1 MNFYRV
7 LKVSFRYKWSILFSI
22 LTALGVGVMWGA
34 NLSAVYPFMEI
45 TFKGQTLQA
54 WMDQT
59 IAQSEIE
66 ITKFRQQEDLLQKE
80 EISSEEVAEGLPLT
94 EIQRRLLVEQT
105 TLEWYRFVQKG
116 INRFVPNDAFLTIT
130 MLLAGLLLMTLLKIA
145 FLIANTLFITRVTN
159 RTIYDLRNQ
168 LFSKCLQLDM
178 ARYNNDGSAQMM
190 SRITNDVGGVST
202 GISNLYGKMIR
213 EPLKMLVCLS
223 MAIWI
228 NWRLFI
234 LTALLLPLIAW
245 IIQKLAKK
253 IKKTSLQIMQ
263 EMASLFEKLQEAF
276 YGIKMIKCFTMED
289 HFRNLFHQQGMILYK
304 KSYKVAFLDILAKGV
319 VEFSGILIV
328 SIALLAGA
336 WLVLSGGTHLFGF
349 QMSERPLSIEWLVM
363 FYVALLGAADPA
375 RKLSDIFTSM
385 QNAFAS
391 SDRIYELLDE
401 KTEVEEPQHPVP
413 LRETRPDLVFR
424 QVDFDYQ
431 PERPVLREINL
442 TIPFGKTL
450 GIVGANGSGK
460 STLLNLIPRLADP
473 SAGEILLGDI
483 PLKEISL
490 QELHAQIGFVS
501 QDAIL
506 FNDTVMNNIRFGRF
520 DATDETVV
528 EAAKQAFAHEFI
540 ETLLPQGYQTSL
552 GPHGNLLSGGQ
563 RQRIALARVILR
575 NPKILL
581 LDEATSQIDLES
593 ERSIQEA
600 LAQFQRN
607 RTMIL
612 VTHRLSILDLAD
624 EIVVMESG
632 RITDCGTHEELL
644 KRSPFYARLHQN
656 A

>member
-22 LTALGVGVMWGA
+22 LSALGVGVMWGA

-54 WMDQT
+54 WIDQT
-59 IAQSEIE
+59 IAESESEIE
-66 ITKFRQQEDLLQKE
+66 NFCRQE
-80 EISSEEVAEGLPLT
+80 EMCRGGELPAEEVAEGLTLA
-94 EIQRRLLVEQT
+94 EIQRRRLVEQT

-116 INRFVPNDAFLTIT
+116 IYRFVPDDAFQTIA
-130 MLLAGLLLMTLLKIA
+130 LLLVGLLLMTLVKIA
-145 FLIANTLFITRVTN
+145 FLVANTLFITRVTN
-159 RTIYDLRNQ
+159 LTIYDLRNQ
-168 LFSKCLQLDM
+168 LFDKCLQLDM

-190 SRITNDVGGVST
+190 SRITNDVGGVSA

-213 EPLKMLVCLS
+213 EPLKMLVCVS

-228 NWRLFI
+228 NWQLFVM
-234 LTALLLPLIAW
+234 TALLLPPIAW

-253 IKKTSLQIMQ
+253 IKKTSLQIMR
-263 EMASLFEKLQEAF
+263 EVAMLFQKLQEAF
-276 YGIKMIKCFTMED
+276 YGIKVIKCFTMED

-328 SIALLAGA
+328 SIALLVGA
-336 WLVLSGGTHLFGF
+336 WLVLSGGTHLFGI
-349 QMSERPLSIEWLVM
+349 QMSQRPLSIEWLVM

-391 SDRIYELLDE
+391 ADRVYELLDE
-401 KTEVEEPQHPVP
+401 KTEVVEPQHPVP
-413 LRETRPDLVFR
+413 LTATSPDLVFR
-424 QVDFDYQ
+424 HVDFDYQ
-431 PERPVLREINL
+431 SDRPVLRDVNL
-442 TIPFGKTL
+442 TVPFGKTI

-460 STLLNLIPRLADP
+460 STLLHLIPRLADP
-473 SAGEILLGDI
+473 TAGEILLGGV

-490 QELHAQIGFVS
+490 RELHAQMGVVS

-520 DATDETVV
+520 DATDDEVV

-600 LAQFQRN
+600 LAKFHRD

-632 RITDCGTHEELL
+632 RITDRGTHEELL
-644 KRSPFYARLHQN
+644 KRSPFYARLHQGG
-656 A
+656 

>member
-1 MNFYRV
+1 
-7 LKVSFRYKWSILFSI
+7 
-22 LTALGVGVMWGA
+22 MWGA

-54 WMDQT
+54 WIDQT
-59 IAQSEIE
+59 IAESELEIE
-66 ITKFRQQEDLLQKE
+66 KFCRQE
-80 EISSEEVAEGLPLT
+80 EMCRGGELPAEEVAEGLTLA
-94 EIQRRLLVEQT
+94 EIQRRRLVEQT

-116 INRFVPNDAFLTIT
+116 IYRFVPDDAFQTIA
-130 MLLAGLLLMTLLKIA
+130 LLLVGLLLMTLVKIA
-145 FLIANTLFITRVTN
+145 FLVANTLFITRVTN
-159 RTIYDLRNQ
+159 LTIYDLRNQ
-168 LFSKCLQLDM
+168 LFDKCLQLDM

-190 SRITNDVGGVST
+190 SRITNDVGGVSA

-213 EPLKMLVCLS
+213 EPLKMLVCVS

-228 NWRLFI
+228 NWQLFVM
-234 LTALLLPLIAW
+234 TALLLPPIAW

-253 IKKTSLQIMQ
+253 IKKTSLQIMR
-263 EMASLFEKLQEAF
+263 EVATLFQKLQEAF
-276 YGIKMIKCFTMED
+276 YGIKVIKCFTMED

-328 SIALLAGA
+328 SIALLVGA
-336 WLVLSGGTHLFGF
+336 WLVLSGGTHLFGI
-349 QMSERPLSIEWLVM
+349 QMSQRPLSIEWLVM

-391 SDRIYELLDE
+391 ADRVYELLDE
-401 KTEVEEPQHPVP
+401 KTEVVEPQHPVP
-413 LRETRPDLVFR
+413 LTTTSPDLVFR
-424 QVDFDYQ
+424 HVDFDYQ
-431 PERPVLREINL
+431 SDRPVLRDVNL
-442 TIPFGKTL
+442 TVPFGKTI

-460 STLLNLIPRLADP
+460 STLLHLIPRLADP
-473 SAGEILLGDI
+473 TVGEILLGGV

-490 QELHAQIGFVS
+490 QELHAQMGVVS

-520 DATDETVV
+520 DATDDEVV

-563 RQRIALARVILR
+563 RQRLALARVILR

-593 ERSIQEA
+593 ERSIQDA
-600 LAQFQRN
+600 LAKFHRN

-624 EIVVMESG
+624 EIIVMESG
-632 RITDCGTHEELL
+632 RITDRGTHEELL
-644 KRSPFYARLHQN
+644 KRSPFYARLHQE

>member
-22 LTALGVGVMWGA
+22 LSALGVGVMWGA

-54 WMDQT
+54 WIDQT
-59 IAQSEIE
+59 IAESELEIE
-66 ITKFRQQEDLLQKE
+66 NFCRQE
-80 EISSEEVAEGLPLT
+80 EMCRGGELSAEEVAEGLTLA
-94 EIQRRLLVEQT
+94 EIQRRRLVEQT

-116 INRFVPNDAFLTIT
+116 IYRFVPDDAFQTIA
-130 MLLAGLLLMTLLKIA
+130 LLLVGLLLMTLVKIA
-145 FLIANTLFITRVTN
+145 FLVANTLFITRVTN
-159 RTIYDLRNQ
+159 LTIYDLRNQ
-168 LFSKCLQLDM
+168 LFDKCLQLDM

-190 SRITNDVGGVST
+190 SRITNDVGGVSA

-213 EPLKMLVCLS
+213 EPLKMLVCVS

-228 NWRLFI
+228 NWQLFVM
-234 LTALLLPLIAW
+234 TALLLPPIAW

-253 IKKTSLQIMQ
+253 IKKTSLQIMR
-263 EMASLFEKLQEAF
+263 EVATLFQKLQEAF
-276 YGIKMIKCFTMED
+276 YGIKVIKCFTMED

-304 KSYKVAFLDILAKGV
+304 KSYKVAFLDVLAKGV

-328 SIALLAGA
+328 SIALLVGA
-336 WLVLSGGTHLFGF
+336 WLVLSGGTHLFGI
-349 QMSERPLSIEWLVM
+349 QMSQRPLSIEWLVM

-391 SDRIYELLDE
+391 ADRVYELLDE
-401 KTEVEEPQHPVP
+401 KTEVVEPQHPVP
-413 LRETRPDLVFR
+413 LTATSPDLVFR
-424 QVDFDYQ
+424 HVDFDYQ
-431 PERPVLREINL
+431 SDRPVLRDVNL
-442 TIPFGKTL
+442 TVPFGKTI

-460 STLLNLIPRLADP
+460 STLLHLIPRLADP
-473 SAGEILLGDI
+473 TAGEILLGGV

-490 QELHAQIGFVS
+490 RELHAQMGVVS

-520 DATDETVV
+520 DATDDEVV

-600 LAQFQRN
+600 LAKFHRD

-632 RITDCGTHEELL
+632 RITDRGTHEELL
-644 KRSPFYARLHQN
+644 KRSPFYARLHQEV
-656 A
+656 